1 MGFVWRCVPALLVV
15 ALCGCSQAQ
24 SGVPRAAEPIP
35 TSAAPKTFGV
45 TVSTDDRQKL
55 EVAEKIRAVDPCA
68 FFGEDTV
75 SAHGVIAT
83 LGPETSVGDCE
94 ISFWQNEQR
103 LLSSKITV
111 DLDGP
116 GLAPSAED
124 TSKQIAGETVAV
136 DTRRGSNGDCAYKVP
151 LRFPA
156 QDSGS
161 AGNPGATVAAP
172 LAYASVSSSSVKPA
186 ALGCQLV
193 EATVTNIVTAFRDNR
208 IPRRDNAMVDVPLA
222 RRSPCELMQHLP
234 LGYEFE
240 RINAETDPYSCTSFL
255 VSPDTKGFSRALS
268 VKFDVAQE
276 DRAMTPNEDWKAAQV
291 NGKAALISRDSG
303 KEPTC
308 TVIFPVGPVVD
319 GYRPGAPEVS
329 RILGRKQVLVQ
340 VMALCKF
347 TDDLVPVAMDLFGA
361 NG

>member
-1 MGFVWRCVPALLVV
+1 M
-15 ALCGCSQAQ
+15 
-24 SGVPRAAEPIP
+24 
-35 TSAAPKTFGV
+35 
-45 TVSTDDRQKL
+45 STDDRQKL
-55 EVAEKIRAVDPCA
+55 EVAQKIRAVDPCA
-68 FFGEDTV
+68 FFNEDTI

-83 LGPETSVGDCE
+83 LGPDSTVGDCE
-94 ISFWQNEQR
+94 ISFWQSEQR

-116 GLAPSAED
+116 GLAPSSED

-136 DTRRGSNGDCAYKVP
+136 DTHRDSNGNCAYKVP

-161 AGNPGATVAAP
+161 SGNPGATGAAP
-172 LAYASVSSSSVKPA
+172 LAYASVSSWSVEPA
-186 ALGCQLV
+186 ALGCELV
-193 EATVTNIVTAFRDNR
+193 EAAVTNMVTAFRENR
-208 IPRRDNAMVDVPLA
+208 IPRRDNALLDVPLA
-222 RRSPCELMQHLP
+222 RRSPCELLQHLP
-234 LGYEFE
+234 LGYEFQ
-240 RINAETDPYSCTSFL
+240 RIDAKTDPYSCTSFL

-268 VKFDVAQE
+268 VEFDVAQH
-276 DRAMTPNEDWKAAQV
+276 DRAMTPNSDWKAAQV
-291 NGKAALISRDSG
+291 NGRAALVSRDSG

-329 RILGRKQVLVQ
+329 QILGRKQVLVQ
-340 VMALCKF
+340 VMARCEF